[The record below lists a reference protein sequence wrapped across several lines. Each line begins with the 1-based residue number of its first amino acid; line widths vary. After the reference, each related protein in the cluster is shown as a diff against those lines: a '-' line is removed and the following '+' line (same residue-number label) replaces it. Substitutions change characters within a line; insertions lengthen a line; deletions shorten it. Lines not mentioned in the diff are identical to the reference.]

1 MSEKEKLIAIARLIV
16 DTCTLGEIEMLCV
29 GLLDAR
35 LKLRA
40 MVRKEGVKD

>member
-1 MSEKEKLIAIARLIV
+1 MENNYLTMWGMKNERKRK
-16 DTCTLGEIEMLCV
+16 TLKEIEMLCV